1 MIFHTISISPHH
13 YKGTILGMSI
23 GYQYF
28 GRVRLIN
35 SLANFL
41 HFHCPDSIKMSKI
54 CLAMAFI
61 LGFGTLGVIE
71 LNGRIT
77 PQHSNETI
85 GDKNWWI
92 TISGIS
98 KRLLQ
103 KPSPSGIS
111 EKLYDSEIAVNTQDS
126 MTYNQKG
133 TFCVD
138 VSTFGEVEYK
148 DVKIEVCDSTF
159 TKQCTDQYKEVN
171 SNFQTYFIIYREVIE
186 FPFTCILNYS
196 KMYLGLR
203 QRYRN

>member
-1 MIFHTISISPHH
+1 
-13 YKGTILGMSI
+13 MS
-23 GYQYF
+23 
-28 GRVRLIN
+28 R
-35 SLANFL
+35 
-41 HFHCPDSIKMSKI
+41 I
-54 CLAMAFI
+54 CLTMVFV
-61 LGFGTLGVIE
+61 LGFGTICIIE

-77 PQHSNETI
+77 PQHGNETI

-111 EKLYDSEIAVNTQDS
+111 EKLYDSEIALNTQES
-126 MTYNQKG
+126 MTYNHKG

-171 SNFQTYFIIYREVIE
+171 SNCQTHSIITEMLSMKFPISCISHHLKNNVFRFATTLQKLSVILYHS
-186 FPFTCILNYS
+186 PNV
-196 KMYLGLR
+196 K
-203 QRYRN
+203 

>member
-1 MIFHTISISPHH
+1 
-13 YKGTILGMSI
+13 MSI

-35 SLANFL
+35 SLTNFL
-41 HFHCPDSIKMSKI
+41 HFHYPDSIKMSKI
-54 CLAMAFI
+54 CLAMVFI

-85 GDKNWWI
+85 GNKNWWI

-111 EKLYDSEIAVNTQDS
+111 EKLYDSEIAVNTQES

-171 SNFQTYFIIYREVIE
+171 LNFRTYSILYREVK
-186 FPFTCILNYS
+186 FPFSFTFNYS
-196 KMYLGLR
+196 KK
-203 QRYRN
+203 

>member
-1 MIFHTISISPHH
+1 
-13 YKGTILGMSI
+13 MSI

-35 SLANFL
+35 SPTNFL

-54 CLAMAFI
+54 CLSMVFV

-85 GDKNWWI
+85 GNKDWWI

-103 KPSPSGIS
+103 KPSTSGIS
-111 EKLYDSEIAVNTQDS
+111 EKLYDSEIAVNTPES
-126 MTYNQKG
+126 MIYNQKG

-171 SNFQTYFIIYREVIE
+171 SNLQTYAIIYREV
-186 FPFTCILNYS
+186 TLNFHS
-196 KMYLGLR
+196 LVFLIIQKLYLGLR
-203 QRYRN
+203 QRY

>member
-1 MIFHTISISPHH
+1 
-13 YKGTILGMSI
+13 MSI

-28 GRVRLIN
+28 VRVRLIN
-35 SLANFL
+35 SLTNFL

-54 CLAMAFI
+54 CLAMVFI
-61 LGFGTLGVIE
+61 LGFATLGVIE

-111 EKLYDSEIAVNTQDS
+111 EKLYDSEIALNTQES
-126 MTYNQKG
+126 MTYNHKG

-171 SNFQTYFIIYREVIE
+171 SKFQTQSIIDREVKS
-186 FPFTCILNYS
+186 PFSCILNYS
-196 KMYLGLR
+196 KNVFRFATTLQKLSVIL
-203 QRYRN
+203 YRSQNVR